1 MHGSPRSIRR
11 VLKGFGL
18 SLLGTAAAI
27 AVAPSPASA
36 QVQYPGIPWSD
47 LLPPVASPSQQRP
60 AGVAHCR
67 NPGLHC
73 VSNALHRLRLARD
86 RFGCD
91 HRGVFATTYMTLTRT
106 FRGMITEDPDMVR
119 SRQYLF
125 VEDAL
130 FANFYFRVLR
140 AWERGDPVPEAW
152 RIALSTAESG
162 SVFGAQDMLLGI
174 NAHVQ
179 NDMPFVIAAL
189 GVRTRNGETR
199 KPDHDA
205 VNAVLTQ
212 AYQPVVDAIRKR
224 FDPSLDLT
232 NPSQVVIDDVA
243 GLEAVRGWR
252 EVVWRH
258 AEQLVNAKTPEER
271 AQVAQRIETYAGLTA
286 QLIAAVPVPGY
297 RAEREAYCQSQL
309 GT

>member
-1 MHGSPRSIRR
+1 M
-11 VLKGFGL
+11 LKGIAL
-18 SLLGTAAAI
+18 TLAAA
-27 AVAPSPASA
+27 AALAAAPAPASA

-60 AGVAHCR
+60 EGVAHCR
-67 NPGLHC
+67 TPRLNC
-73 VSNALHRLRLARD
+73 VNKALRRLKAARD

-106 FRGMITEDPDMVR
+106 FRGMIIDDPHMVR
-119 SRQYLF
+119 YREYLF

-140 AWERGDPVPEAW
+140 AWDRGDPVPEAW
-152 RIALSTAESG
+152 RIALETAESG

-189 GVRTRNGETR
+189 GVRTRKGVSR

-205 VNAVLTQ
+205 VNAVLTE
-212 AYQPVVDAIRKR
+212 AYAPVVKAVRDR
-224 FDPSLDLT
+224 FDPSLDLS
-232 NPSQVVIDDVA
+232 NPSQVIVDDVV
-243 GLEAVRGWR
+243 GLEVVRGWR
-252 EVVWRH
+252 EAVWRH
-258 AEQLVNAKTPEER
+258 AEQLANAKTAAER
-271 AQVAQRIETYAGLTA
+271 GQVAQRIEDYAAATA
-286 QLIAAVPVPGY
+286 QLIATPQMPDY
-297 RAEREAYCQSQL
+297 RATREAYCAANL
-309 GT
+309 